1 MKIGL
6 LSDIHA
12 NAHALRAV
20 LKSAKKKGVD
30 KILCCGDYVGYYYEP
45 DEVMFLLNDWDWVGI
60 SGNHEAMLYDWLNE
74 ENRNVIKTKYGS
86 GISIAAKKL
95 TNEVASELCEMPCVY
110 RLQIDNYKI
119 LLCHGSPWDRDI
131 YIYPDA
137 VEGVVNKMFEYDP
150 DFDVLVFGHTHY
162 PVIWEKNKTKIIN
175 PGSVGQPRDRRPG
188 AAWALWDTDTN
199 DVTFYRENYDVDPV
213 IEMCRKYNPDIKY
226 LADVLL
232 RK

>member
-20 LKSAKKKGVD
+20 LKSAKEKNVEKL
-30 KILCCGDYVGYYYEP
+30 LCCGDYVGYYYEP
-45 DEVMFLLNDWDWVGI
+45 DKVIALLDEWDWDGI
-60 SGNHEAMLYDWLNE
+60 SGNHETMLLDWLNE
-74 ENRNVIKTKYGS
+74 KNRNEIMVKYGS
-86 GISIAAKKL
+86 GILYAAKKL
-95 TNEVASELCEMPCVY
+95 KNESAVRLYEMPNTKK
-110 RLQIDNYKI
+110 LDIDNYKI
-119 LLCHGSPWDRDI
+119 LLCHGSPWDGDI

-162 PVIWEKNKTKIIN
+162 PVIWEKNKKKIIN

-226 LADVLL
+226 LAEVLV
-232 RK
+232 RE

>member
-6 LSDIHA
+6 LADIHA

-20 LKSAKKKGVD
+20 LKSAREKNVEKL
-30 KILCCGDYVGYYYEP
+30 LCCGDYIGYYYKP
-45 DEVMFLLNDWDWVGI
+45 DSVIALLDEWDWDGV
-60 SGNHEAMLYDWLNE
+60 SGNHDTMLLDCLNE
-74 ENRNVIKTKYGS
+74 KNRNEIIVKYGS
-86 GISIAAKKL
+86 GIFIAAKTMTHEAAARL
-95 TNEVASELCEMPCVY
+95 YEMPSIKK
-110 RLQIDNYKI
+110 LSIGNYKI

-137 VEGVVNKMFEYDP
+137 DEGVVNKMFEYDP
-150 DFDVLVFGHTHY
+150 DFDVLVYGHTHY
-162 PVIWEKNKTKIIN
+162 PVIWEKNKKKIIN
-175 PGSVGQPRDRRPG
+175 PGSVGQPRDRKPG

-226 LADVLL
+226 LVEVLV
-232 RK
+232 RE